1 MKTLKNKIVGFLMI
15 LFGVIVMSISKDGTA
30 LLFLLMLGIPM
41 IFAKEDQFTAGFSYA
56 YQKKGDNKRS
66 VLYSNTLNQ

>member
-41 IFAKEDQFTAGFSYA
+41 IFAKEDQFTAGFSYT